1 MNQLLVFAARGLGP
15 VAGLITLLLLN
26 VSLDAHEIGLYYTMT
41 SLASLAWVVDLGF
54 SANALVSLT
63 ARAALARDQSA
74 GAINRDDADIREG
87 SSVRSSACPS
97 VSVARLSGVC
107 MVWYLWGGLLCV
119 LASPLGLF
127 FLDSGAGGGAPG
139 LAAGWSLLAVFT
151 AVGVVSLPV
160 LAIAEGEGHLRE
172 AYLVRLAQGVS
183 GSLATWILLLAGG
196 GLLAVCAMPLL
207 GVAVML
213 PWLWLRRRRWLL
225 ATLRARSANPAPVSD
240 RSDQTPGAVRSL
252 ADIWPLQWRSGTSWL
267 AGYVLVFMHV
277 PLLYRVQG
285 PVEAGRMGLTVTL
298 MNAVCVVAMSP
309 LSAVLPALARAAAA
323 GQASALDAQFRQA
336 FRRSMVLYS
345 MGGVGLV
352 ILCLLLAHTAWGTRL
367 LDPIDCM
374 LLVAAMGC
382 YHLATL
388 YAAHARA
395 QVMEPF
401 ALVALGAAVLTAL
414 IAFWA
419 APRWGA
425 HGITLGLLAV
435 NGLFYLPATYRVYR
449 QSRTRL
455 YRRSL
460 P

>member
-1 MNQLLVFAARGLGP
+1 LNQLLVFAARGWAP
-15 VAGLITLLLLN
+15 MAGLITLLLLN

-54 SANALVSLT
+54 SANALVPLT
-63 ARAALARDQSA
+63 ARAAVS
-74 GAINRDDADIREG
+74 
-87 SSVRSSACPS
+87 RSRG
-97 VSVARLSGVC
+97 VARLSGVC

-119 LASPLGLF
+119 LASPLGLL
-127 FLDSGAGGGAPG
+127 FLESGGGGEAPG
-139 LAAGWSLLAVFT
+139 LVAGWSLLAIFT
-151 AVGVVSLPV
+151 AAGVVGLPV

-183 GSLATWILLLAGG
+183 GSLATWALLLAGG

-207 GVAVML
+207 GVVVML
-213 PWLWLRRRRWLL
+213 PWLWLRRRPWMRD
-225 ATLRARSANPAPVSD
+225 TLRARRPGEAHGSD
-240 RSDQTPGAVRSL
+240 RLEQPMSGDGTVRSL
-252 ADIWPLQWRSGTSWL
+252 ADIWPLQWRGGTSWL
-267 AGYVLVFMHV
+267 AGYVLIFMHA

-309 LSAVLPALARAAAA
+309 LTAVLPALARAAAA
-323 GQASALDAQFRQA
+323 REARALDAQFRHA
-336 FRRSMVLYS
+336 FRRSIALFA
-345 MGGVGLV
+345 MGGAGLV
-352 ILCLLLAHTAWGTRL
+352 ALCLLLAHTAWAARL
-367 LDPIDCM
+367 LDPVDCL

-401 ALVALGAAVLTAL
+401 AVVALGAAVLTAL
-414 IAFWA
+414 LAFWA

-425 HGITLGLLAV
+425 HGIILGLLAV
-435 NGLFYLPATYRVYR
+435 NGLFYLPTTYRVYR
-449 QSRTRL
+449 QSRERL
-455 YRRSL
+455 HRGSA